1 MCEHF
6 DREIVVDMFRQIA
19 ETLERTQRL
28 FFTVAEPDD
37 FCNSEEGWDKL
48 DAISM
53 RLLAIGEMLKNIDR
67 KTNKS
72 LLVQYEGIDWTGFM
86 GLRDVIAHEYYN
98 LNPIKIFE
106 ICSNEVEPL
115 LKTVNQIINDL
126 EKEPC

>member
-6 DREIVVDMFRQIA
+6 DREVVIDMFRQIV
-19 ETLERTQRL
+19 ETLERTLRL
-28 FFTVAEPDD
+28 FSTVAQPDD
-37 FCNSEEGWDKL
+37 FCNSDEGWDKL

-53 RLLAIGEMLKNIDR
+53 RLLAVGEMLKNIDR

-72 LLVQYEGIDWTGFM
+72 LLVKYEGTDWTGFM

-98 LNPIKIFE
+98 INPVRVFE